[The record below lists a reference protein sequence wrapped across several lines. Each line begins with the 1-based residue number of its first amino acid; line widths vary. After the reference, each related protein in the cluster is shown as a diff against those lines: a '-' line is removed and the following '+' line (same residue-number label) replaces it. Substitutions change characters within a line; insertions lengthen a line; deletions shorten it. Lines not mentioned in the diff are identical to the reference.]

1 MNHEKKEDVNFD
13 MDSLDREGLNNESA
27 AHEGVGD
34 DGLRTQRK
42 KGGRNSAELTR
53 QEAFVRSHRR
63 HHHEIASWR
72 TVIFILFLLLWEVSA
87 NLKWI
92 DSFFFASPSRV
103 ARCFVEQL
111 KNNSLLSH
119 IGVTLFETILSFLLV
134 ILLSLL
140 ISTLL
145 WHSSKLSEIT
155 EPYLVV
161 LNSLPKSALAPLF
174 IVWLG
179 TGTKTIIVAGMSVA
193 VFGSIISFYTGF
205 QQVDAEKITLV
216 YTLGGNKR
224 DAFFKVVF
232 PGSIPILLSTAKV
245 NIGLALVGVI
255 IGEFLAAR
263 RGLGYLIIY
272 GSQVFQLD
280 MVITSIIIL
289 CIIALGFY
297 KAIQLIE
304 HQIKI
309 RFKM

>member
-1 MNHEKKEDVNFD
+1 MKTEMKT
-13 MDSLDREGLNNESA
+13 DSA
-27 AHEGVGD
+27 K
-34 DGLRTQRK
+34 RK
-42 KGGRNSAELTR
+42 KASGELSR
-53 QEAFVRSHRR
+53 QEEFIRKHRR

-72 TVIFILFLLLWEVSA
+72 TIIFVLFLVLWEVSA

-92 DSFFFASPSRV
+92 DSFFFSSPSRV
-103 ARCFVEQL
+103 ARCFVDQIRH
-111 KNNSLLSH
+111 NAMLSH
-119 IGVTLFETILSFLLV
+119 IGVTLLETVLSFLLV
-134 ILLSLL
+134 IAFSLL
-140 ISTLL
+140 MSTLL
-145 WHSSKLSEIT
+145 WHSRKLSEIL

-179 TGTKTIIVAGMSVA
+179 TGTRTIIVAGMSVA

-205 QQVDAEKITLV
+205 QQVDNEKITLI
-216 YTLGGNKR
+216 YTLGGTRR
-224 DAFFKVVF
+224 DAFLKVVL
-232 PGSIPILLSTAKV
+232 PGSVPILLSTAKV

-280 MVITSIIIL
+280 MVITSIIVL
-289 CIIALGFY
+289 CVIALGFY
-297 KAIQLIE
+297 KSIQAIE
-304 HQIKI
+304 HQIRI

>member
-1 MNHEKKEDVNFD
+1 MRAEWNRKPKN
-13 MDSLDREGLNNESA
+13 
-27 AHEGVGD
+27 
-34 DGLRTQRK
+34 RK
-42 KGGRNSAELTR
+42 KASSELTR
-53 QEAFVRSHRR
+53 QEEFIRNHRR

-72 TVIFILFLLLWEVSA
+72 TIIFVLFLVLWEVSA

-92 DSFFFASPSRV
+92 DSFFFSSPSRV
-103 ARCFVEQL
+103 AHCFVDQIR
-111 KNNSLLSH
+111 NNSMLSH
-119 IGVTLFETILSFLLV
+119 IGVTLLETLLSFLLV

-145 WHSSKLSEIT
+145 WHSRKLSEIL

-179 TGTKTIIVAGMSVA
+179 TGTRTIIVAGMSVA

-205 QQVDAEKITLV
+205 QQVDPEKITLIH
-216 YTLGGNKR
+216 TLGGSRR
-224 DAFFKVVF
+224 DAFCKVVL
-232 PGSIPILLSTAKV
+232 PGSVPILLSTAKV

-280 MVITSIIIL
+280 MVITSIIVL
-289 CIIALGFY
+289 CVIALVFY
-297 KAIQLIE
+297 KSIQVIE